1 MTTVFIGGFM
11 ATGKST
17 VGRLLAPLVQRP
29 FCDLDMLVEESAGS
43 SVAAIFS
50 GEGETTFRAR
60 EARALAS
67 VAESGAVVA
76 LGGGTLLDESNRTLV
91 KRTGRLVILTA
102 AVEEIARRIAADT
115 SHVAR
120 PLLGAAPA
128 IDRESIA
135 TVAATLIAKRQA
147 AYAGA
152 DLQVDTTGRSAHDV
166 AQEVAAW
173 IACA

>member
-17 VGRLLAPLVQRP
+17 VARLLAPLVQRP
-29 FCDLDMLVEESAGS
+29 FCDLDVLVEETAGTS
-43 SVAAIFS
+43 IATIFS
-50 GEGETTFRAR
+50 DEGETTFRAR

-67 VAESGAVVA
+67 IAESGAVVA
-76 LGGGTLLDESNRTLV
+76 LGGGTLLDEANRALV

-102 AVEEIARRIAADT
+102 AVEEIARRIAADAA
-115 SHVAR
+115 HDAR
-120 PLLGAAPA
+120 PLLGASV
-128 IDRESIA
+128 DRETIA
-135 TVAATLIAKRQA
+135 TVTATLIAERQA

-152 DLQVDTTGRSAHDV
+152 DLRVDTTGRSASDV